1 MIWHVY
7 IIESKEGLHY
17 TGMTTNLEKRS
28 IWTKRGTDW
37 KLIYKE
43 VFSNSNEARCREKYF
58 KNNAGKEWLKRQSI
72 L

>member
-43 VFSNSNEARCREKYF
+43 VFQIQMKPAVEKNILKTMLE
-58 KNNAGKEWLKRQSI
+58 KNG
-72 L
+72 